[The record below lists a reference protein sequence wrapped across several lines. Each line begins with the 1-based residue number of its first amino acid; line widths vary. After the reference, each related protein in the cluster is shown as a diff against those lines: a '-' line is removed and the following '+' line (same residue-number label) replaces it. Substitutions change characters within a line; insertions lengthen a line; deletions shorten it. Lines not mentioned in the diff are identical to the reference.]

1 MVLTLGRHHWVDSI
15 DAQMLGRLHLPVEAT
30 QFQFCLQHHLL
41 VFQSSEFKSHTIY
54 TPTHPTTTAATPT
67 AMGMNA
73 ATLTAPPEYLSDDDT
88 PVALGTVLLYLD
100 AVIEVFT
107 FLYLVSS

>member
-1 MVLTLGRHHWVDSI
+1 M
-15 DAQMLGRLHLPVEAT
+15 
-30 QFQFCLQHHLL
+30 
-41 VFQSSEFKSHTIY
+41 
-54 TPTHPTTTAATPT
+54 TTAATLT

-88 PVALGTVLLYLD
+88 PVALGTVLLYLG

-107 FLYLVSS
+107 FLYIVSSLAE